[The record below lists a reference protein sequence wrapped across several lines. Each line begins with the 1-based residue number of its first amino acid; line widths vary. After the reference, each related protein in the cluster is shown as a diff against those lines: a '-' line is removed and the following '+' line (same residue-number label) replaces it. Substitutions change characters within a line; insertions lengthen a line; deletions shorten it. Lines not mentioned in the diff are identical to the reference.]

1 MTRHQKHRG
10 GLAPDKYLSDEEFDT
25 LIAYVRQQGDIARQR
40 GSRRAV
46 VNQMII
52 ETLLFTGMRAEELC
66 SLQVR
71 DLPLSHGK
79 DVVYVRRGKGNVS
92 RTIEISS
99 DFAQKL
105 TSFVKD
111 YRKNAKPGSAVF
123 VNERGYRRLR
133 WKMQRPAKSDGR
145 MIEENRSE
153 HSSRLIYRSLY
164 SKVRIIGQKAG
175 LRRLTPHMLRHTYL
189 TRMYNVKNDLRFVQD
204 QAGHASP
211 STTAIYAC
219 TSAEARRQQVEAFD
233 Y

>member
-1 MTRHQKHRG
+1 MARQKKHRG
-10 GLAPDKYLSDEEFDT
+10 GLAPDKYLSDEECKK
-25 LIAYVRQQGDIARQR
+25 LRAYVRTQGELARCK

-46 VNQMII
+46 TNEMII
-52 ETLLFTGMRAEELC
+52 ETLLYTGMRAEELC
-66 SLQVR
+66 SLEVR
-71 DLPLSHGK
+71 DLPVSHGK
-79 DVVYVRRGKGNVS
+79 DVVYVRKGKGNVS
-92 RTIEISS
+92 RTIEIRS

-111 YRKNAKPGSAVF
+111 YRKNAKPASAVF
-123 VNERGYRRLR
+123 VNERGYRKLR
-133 WKMQRPAKSDGR
+133 WKTQRPAKSDGHV
-145 MIEENRSE
+145 IEENRSE

-211 STTAIYAC
+211 TTTAIYAS
-219 TSAEARRQQVEAFD
+219 TSAEARRQQVEAFN

>member
-1 MTRHQKHRG
+1 MTRQKKHRG
-10 GLAPDKYLSDEEFDT
+10 GLAPNKHLSDEEHRK
-25 LIAYVRQQGDIARQR
+25 LRAYVSTQGELARAR

-46 VNQMII
+46 TNEMII
-52 ETLLFTGMRAEELC
+52 DTFLNTGMRAEELC

-71 DLPLSHGK
+71 DLPVSHGK
-79 DVVYVRRGKGNVS
+79 DVVYIRSGKGNAS
-92 RTIEISS
+92 RTIEIRS

-123 VNERGYRRLR
+123 ANERGHRKLR
-133 WKMQRPAKSDGR
+133 WKMQRPAKSDGHV
-145 MIEENRSE
+145 IEENRSE
-153 HSSRLIYRSLY
+153 HTSRLIYRSLY

-189 TRMYNVKNDLRFVQD
+189 TRLYNVKNDLRFVQD

-219 TSAEARRQQVEAFD
+219 TSAEARRQQVEALN